1 MPLIKAIKVIL
12 YSITLLLVMT
22 LIIAFGLPAAV
33 PVWAVANTTA
43 AVMIISEYGEDED
56 VKR

>member
-12 YSITLLLVMT
+12 YSITLLLVIA

-43 AVMIISEYGEDED
+43 AIMIISEYREDE
-56 VKR
+56 